1 MRRGAVVALAIA
13 ASVCGATPV
22 LASNGAMPSTI
33 GSKGPVSIPVDGDAQ
48 TMFRMP
54 SSIAWSLDH
63 RIDLDAFLFYSQ
75 SRMSNSLNDY
85 ESESSTP
92 GGSGGI
98 LFALGRPDGD
108 DDPAWDT
115 YTDARKFTFG
125 VGVYVDMAGGS
136 GDANEIRY
144 TTFPDGIG
152 LTTSIT
158 FVNASFVGA
167 YTITDYLAVAA
178 SFHVI
183 YASLTSKTLVGGD
196 GTPLEGSPEVPDAVI
211 PGHPS
216 YADFLNLF
224 RSDEATDPTT
234 YFETDLV
241 GVQFSGTLSL
251 SLRPMPN
258 LGIGLSWRLPS
269 IGPPLSGKGK
279 VDANTTVE
287 TALGGDPTLTAIFE
301 STLTAH
307 GGALGYTDEYD
318 VELSGI
324 TVPQQVRLSIA
335 WWPKLPFLDEG
346 RLLLAAELAWI
357 EWAEGLGEAKA
368 ELSGGKNED
377 LSQIIGGNSIETTLK
392 QRWRN
397 QWVIS
402 LYTAVAVT
410 EALSFRLGFNHGLI
424 PLNPR
429 QQGGTATSGYTS
441 TNLSFGASYRIGS
454 WELMGLIEH
463 AFYDSARAPKDV
475 TELTAR
481 DSLYGSLQWTFHLGV
496 SYRF

>member
-1 MRRGAVVALAIA
+1 MRRGVVVALAIA
-13 ASVCGATPV
+13 ASVCGAAPA
-22 LASNGAMPSTI
+22 LASNGAMPVTI

-54 SSIAWSLDH
+54 SSIAWNLDH
-63 RIDLDAFLFYSQ
+63 RVDLDAFLFYSQ
-75 SRMSNSLNDY
+75 SLMSNSLNDY
-85 ESESSTP
+85 ESASTAP

-115 YTDARKFTFG
+115 YSDARKFTLGFG
-125 VGVYVDMAGGS
+125 AYVDMAGGS
-136 GDANEIRY
+136 RDANRVRY
-144 TTFPDGIG
+144 TTYPDGIG
-152 LTTSIT
+152 LTTAIT

-183 YASLTSKTLVGGD
+183 YATLTSKTLVGGE
-196 GTPLEGSPEVPDAVI
+196 GTPLEGSPKIGNVAI
-211 PGHPS
+211 PGDPT
-216 YADFLNLF
+216 YADFLDLF
-224 RSDEATDPTT
+224 ANDEATDPTT

-258 LGIGLSWRLPS
+258 LGIGLAWRLPS
-269 IGPPLSGKGK
+269 VGPPLSGRGK
-279 VDANTTVE
+279 VDASTTVA

-301 STLTAH
+301 STLPD
-307 GGALGYTDEYD
+307 GGANGYVNKYD

-335 WWPKLPFLDEG
+335 WWPRLPFLDEG

-357 EWAEGLGEAKA
+357 EWAEGLGQAKA
-368 ELSGGKNED
+368 KLTGGTNKD
-377 LSQIIGGNSIETTLK
+377 LERIIGGTSIKTTLQ

-397 QWVIS
+397 QWVLS
-402 LYTAVAVT
+402 LYAAVAVT
-410 EALSFRLGFNHGLI
+410 DALSFRLGFNHGLI

-429 QQGGTATSGYTS
+429 RQGGTATSGYTS
-441 TNLSFGASYRIGS
+441 TNISFGAGYRIGS

-463 AFYDSARAPKDV
+463 AFYDSARAPNDV
-475 TELTAR
+475 DELTAR
-481 DSLYGSLQWTFHLGV
+481 GGLYGSLQWTFHLGV
-496 SYRF
+496 GYRF